1 MSRNN
6 LRNNP
11 QHNSQ
16 NDNETEDNE
25 VQPTREDLQLVHNV
39 NRHVAYRI
47 SINID
52 FILYEQNLALGA
64 LGALNRQF
72 SANAEGPQRNHF
84 EIYATMSRIIG
95 DLENHRNMLY
105 TISRDLARNRED
117 VEVRDRLGVASTEVT
132 NYFEDAVRLFR
143 EQQQEEE

>member
-6 LRNNP
+6 SRNNP
-11 QHNSQ
+11 RHNSQ

-25 VQPTREDLQLVHNV
+25 VQPTREDLQLVRNV

-72 SANAEGPQRNHF
+72 SANAEGPQ
-84 EIYATMSRIIG
+84 
-95 DLENHRNMLY
+95 
-105 TISRDLARNRED
+105 
-117 VEVRDRLGVASTEVT
+117 
-132 NYFEDAVRLFR
+132 
-143 EQQQEEE
+143 